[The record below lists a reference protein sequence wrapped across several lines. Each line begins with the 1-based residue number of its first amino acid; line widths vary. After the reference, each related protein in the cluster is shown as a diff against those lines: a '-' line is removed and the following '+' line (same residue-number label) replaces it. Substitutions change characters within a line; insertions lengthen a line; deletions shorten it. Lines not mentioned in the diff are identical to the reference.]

1 MLIRY
6 RLCPLSPKRLALLEE
21 DPQIALELDEERVP
35 GLLDLGTDGF
45 ELAGILLFAGKDAI
59 RDAVFAQ
66 TGRNLGDDSD
76 GIRVHTPKR
85 VKEIAKA
92 LTALAD
98 DTIARHYEAARRAM
112 AGKLDPAAVG
122 RYSDLFE
129 QLRELYVAAATEDQG
144 MLTYMT

>member
-1 MLIRY
+1 M
-6 RLCPLSPKRLALLEE
+6 AF
-21 DPQIALELDEERVP
+21 DLDAESVP

-45 ELAGILLFAGKDAI
+45 ELAGILLFAGKDAV

-66 TGRNLGDDSD
+66 TGRDLGNESD

-92 LTALAD
+92 LTDLPD
-98 DTIARHYEAARRAM
+98 DTIQKHYESARRAM
-112 AGKLDPAAVG
+112 AGKLDPSAVG
-122 RYSDLFE
+122 KYADLFE